1 MHQAE
6 HFMHAHLSGKKVT
19 VASAGVL
26 YGLLIAA
33 DAATGQIN
41 WPRVHKALRQNL
53 GAEDDIAWVR
63 KLDRIKKFGWDM
75 HAAVTARLTMT
86 PEDT

>member
-6 HFMHAHLSGKKVT
+6 HFMHAHLTINPT

-33 DAATGQIN
+33 DAATDQID
-41 WPRVHKALRQNL
+41 WPRVHAALREKL
-53 GAEDDIAWVR
+53 GSDDDAAWMR
-63 KLDRIKKFGWDM
+63 KLDRIKKAGWDM
-75 HAAVTARLTMT
+75 HVAVTARLTKSK
-86 PEDT
+86 